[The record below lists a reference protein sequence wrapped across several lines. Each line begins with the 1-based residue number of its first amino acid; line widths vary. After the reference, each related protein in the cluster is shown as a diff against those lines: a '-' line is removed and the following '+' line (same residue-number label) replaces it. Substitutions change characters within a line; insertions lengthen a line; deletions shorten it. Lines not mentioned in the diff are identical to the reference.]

1 MRISQPNSPF
11 VALAANAPCRIEAS
25 GSQRATR
32 RKQGG
37 KPISTTKRSRVD
49 WRGYIPA
56 ITTPF
61 DEARELDLTALG
73 RLLEWL
79 HAEGMH
85 GLLIAGTT
93 GEWPS
98 MSAAERKRLFDAAGS
113 QLSGKLHLLAGCSAF
128 TAKEAI
134 DLAEQAASSGFDGIM
149 VTPPPYFCP
158 SPSEI
163 LGFYSDISNASP
175 LPICVYNWP
184 PGTGID
190 MQLDLLE
197 RLADLENVVAI
208 KQSTGDLRRFVKTFF
223 ALNERVRVFGHSM
236 DEHGLAL
243 LQARG
248 GDGTMGAGGVLG
260 RIHPDFYNHLW
271 AGEIDAAR
279 ECGRKD
285 RVILDEWYTSDL
297 VGRFGSGPAI
307 LKAAL
312 NVQGLPG
319 GHVRP
324 PLQDVSA
331 EDMDRIRE
339 TLVTLERI

>member
-1 MRISQPNSPF
+1 MN
-11 VALAANAPCRIEAS
+11 
-25 GSQRATR
+25 
-32 RKQGG
+32 
-37 KPISTTKRSRVD
+37 KRSRAS
-49 WRGYIPA
+49 WQGYIPA

-61 DEARELDLTALG
+61 DVDRNLDLSALG
-73 RLLEWL
+73 TLLEWL
-79 HAEGMH
+79 HSEGMH

-98 MSAAERKRLFDAAGS
+98 MSPEECKTLFSAAGN
-113 QLSGKLHLLAGCSAF
+113 QLGGKLPLLAGCTAF
-128 TAKEAI
+128 TAERVL
-134 DLAEQAASSGFDGIM
+134 DLADHAADSGFDGIV
-149 VTPPPYFCP
+149 VTPPPYYRP
-158 SPSEI
+158 LPDEI
-163 LGFYSDISNASP
+163 FGFYRDISARSR

-190 MQLDLLE
+190 MPLDLLK
-197 RLADLENVVAI
+197 RIAGLDNVVAI
-208 KQSTGDLRRFVKTFF
+208 KQSTSDLRKFLDTFY
-223 ALNERVRVFGHSM
+223 ALKDELRIFGHAM

-243 LQARG
+243 LESRG

-260 RIHPDFYNHLW
+260 RIHADFYNHLW
-271 AGEIDAAR
+271 AGDIAAAR

-285 RVILDEWYTSDL
+285 RLILDAWYTPEL

-319 GHVRP
+319 GYVRP

-331 EDMDRIRE
+331 QDVERIRE
-339 TLVTLERI
+339 TLATLGRI

>member
-1 MRISQPNSPF
+1 MN
-11 VALAANAPCRIEAS
+11 
-25 GSQRATR
+25 
-32 RKQGG
+32 
-37 KPISTTKRSRVD
+37 KRSRAS
-49 WRGYIPA
+49 WQGYIPA

-61 DEARELDLTALG
+61 DVDRNLDLSALG
-73 RLLEWL
+73 TLLEWL
-79 HAEGMH
+79 HSEGMH

-98 MSAAERKRLFDAAGS
+98 MSPEECKTLFSAAGN
-113 QLSGKLHLLAGCSAF
+113 QLGGKLPLLAGCTAF
-128 TAKEAI
+128 TAERVL
-134 DLAEQAASSGFDGIM
+134 DLADHAADSGFDGIV
-149 VTPPPYFCP
+149 VTPPPYYRP
-158 SPSEI
+158 LPDEI
-163 LGFYSDISNASP
+163 FGFYRDISARSR

-190 MQLDLLE
+190 MPLDLLK
-197 RLADLENVVAI
+197 RIAGLDNVVAI
-208 KQSTGDLRRFVKTFF
+208 KQSTSDLRKFLDTFF
-223 ALNERVRVFGHSM
+223 ALKNELRIFGHAM

-243 LQARG
+243 LESRG

-260 RIHPDFYNHLW
+260 RIHADFYNHLW
-271 AGEIDAAR
+271 AGDIAAAR

-285 RVILDEWYTSDL
+285 RLILDAWYTPEL

-319 GHVRP
+319 GYVRP

-331 EDMDRIRE
+331 QDVERIRE
-339 TLVTLERI
+339 TLATLGRI